1 VTIRVVVAD
10 DQALIRTGLRGI
22 VETAGDLTVVG
33 EAATGLRAVDEVL
46 RLEPDVVLMDIR
58 MPELDGI
65 AATERITAAGCAT
78 RVLVLTT
85 FDLDEYVYG
94 ALRAGASGFLL
105 KDAPPVD
112 LHAAIRVV
120 AAGDALLAPKVT
132 RRLIAAFT
140 GDTATPTTPELDV
153 LTDRERQVLGLV
165 AEGLTNAEIGER
177 LFITPGTAKV
187 HVARLLYKLGARDR
201 VQLVIIAHR
210 AGLTPKPKRS
220 Q

>member
-1 VTIRVVVAD
+1 MTIRVVVAD
-10 DQALIRTGLRGI
+10 DQPLVRTGLRGI

-33 EAATGLRAVDEVL
+33 EAATGLQAVDEVL
-46 RLEPDVVLMDIR
+46 RLRPDVALMDIR
-58 MPELDGI
+58 MPQLDGI
-65 AATERITAAGCAT
+65 AATERLTAAGSAT
-78 RVLVLTT
+78 RVLILTT

-105 KDAPPVD
+105 KDVPPLD

-120 AAGDALLAPKVT
+120 ATGDALLAPKVT

-140 GDTATPTTPELDV
+140 SGTVTPTRPELDV
-153 LTDRERQVLGLV
+153 LTNRERQVLSLV
-165 AEGLTNAEIGER
+165 AGGLTNAEIGKR

-187 HVARLLYKLGARDR
+187 HVARLLSKLGARDR

-210 AGLTPKPKRS
+210 AGLAPQP
-220 Q
+220 